1 MSVKFI
7 PGIMPMTQAS
17 YAYAQVREAIS
28 EQITTQQLSGSLP
41 SERDMCAQF
50 DIARSTLRQALGQL
64 ENMGL
69 IYRKNRSGWYVC
81 PRKLKY
87 DPMQH
92 ASFLQYTTAQ
102 GFQPSTV
109 LIEQKKQKPCKEI
122 ASALRLDGR
131 ASLTSIL
138 RVRSVDGRAVVV
150 EDLNFSNKHLPG
162 IDKFDLSLSIS
173 RLLKNT
179 YEHHNVL
186 YDIAVE
192 SCCLFNPIAQYLD
205 TYDGALGLKVTRIV
219 RDKDGNAF
227 EFDREF
233 WRHDALMIEN
243 KAKLNF

>member
-1 MSVKFI
+1 MS
-7 PGIMPMTQAS
+7 TQS
-17 YAYAQVREAIS
+17 FAYAQVREVLTK
-28 EQITTQQLSGSLP
+28 QITEQQLTGNLP
-41 SERDMCAQF
+41 SERELCATF

-102 GFQPSTV
+102 GFQPSTE

-122 ASALRLDGR
+122 ATALALDGR

-150 EDLNFSNKHLPG
+150 ENLNFSNKHLPN
-162 IDKFDLSLSIS
+162 IDKHDLSLSIS
-173 RLLKNT
+173 VLLKNT
-179 YEHHNVL
+179 YQHHDVL

-192 SCCLFNPIAQYLD
+192 SCCLFNPIAQLLD

-219 RDKDGNAF
+219 RDLNGVAF
-227 EFDREF
+227 EFDREY

-243 KAKLNF
+243 KAKLQF

>member
-1 MSVKFI
+1 MSSTRF
-7 PGIMPMTQAS
+7 
-17 YAYAQVREAIS
+17 AYAQVRE
-28 EQITTQQLSGSLP
+28 TLTQQIKEQQLTGSLP
-41 SERDMCAQF
+41 SERELCTTF
-50 DIARSTLRQALGQL
+50 NIARSTLRQALGQL

-109 LIEQKKQKPCKEI
+109 LIEQKNQKSCKEI
-122 ASALRLDGR
+122 AAALELDGR
-131 ASLTSIL
+131 AIITSIL

-150 EDLNFSNKHLPG
+150 ENLNFSNKHLPD
-162 IDKFDLSLSIS
+162 IHKHDLSLSIS
-173 RLLKNT
+173 MLLKNT
-179 YEHHNVL
+179 YQHHDVL
-186 YDIAVE
+186 YDISVE
-192 SCCLFNPIAQYLD
+192 SCCLFSPIAQLLD

-219 RDKDGNAF
+219 RDLNGTAF
-227 EFDREF
+227 EFDREY

-243 KAKLNF
+243 KATLRF